1 MPQVLSY
8 ADAVRLLGGRDSRV
22 VAAIEA
28 LTSGAMLGAAVPF
41 PVVLGWFD
49 AKSEFVRLGH
59 QLVRGLSDRRSGL
72 SRYGRTQRL
81 EAAHAVIV
89 VTAYFEALAEAEL
102 PIGFADLE
110 LTKQEQLALAG
121 GADPTVALPQA
132 IFSVGLLLP
141 RPQYPRERVLETL
154 RDYYAEISDG
164 LARFVSGLAVWE
176 RLPQTDRDRFRRT
189 LDALPPAAE
198 ARYDELFRQLGAD
211 FPEVAFWSSLREHSA
226 TRAELRG
233 LGVALTGLGQVLDG
247 ISTGRVPDERR
258 AALARAHEAALD
270 RPIVEAGDVPPGLR
284 VPALGE
290 AYVTPLYR
298 VANAGG
304 RTSDEAF
311 WSDVEVR
318 DDLQEFLAGFLTSPR
333 AVEAPLL
340 VLGQPG
346 SGKSV
351 LTKVLAARLPAADF
365 LPVRVALR
373 DVPVTADLQDQIEYA
388 IRAETGERLEWPA
401 LARSA
406 GDALPVVM
414 LDGFDELLQAT
425 GVSQSDYLSRVAAF
439 QRREAE
445 QGRPVVV
452 IVTSRTSVAD
462 RARAPEGTVAVRL
475 EPFDEPRIA
484 IWVDVW
490 NRANATHLAAR
501 GLAPLT
507 LASVMPHRQLAGQ
520 PLLLLM
526 LALYDADGN
535 ALRRL
540 PLAADGG
547 LGQDELYERLLHSFA
562 RREVTKHRP
571 GLSERDTERAV
582 EEELRRLSLVAFAMF
597 NRNTQWVTEAD
608 LAADLAAVM
617 AEPPPAATDLRA
629 PLGRAEIVL
638 GRFFFVHRARAV
650 RDGTQLGTYEFLHAT
665 FGEFLVARMT
675 FQALRDL
682 AARDAAATLSFGAAP
697 VDDDLLHAL
706 LSFSVLSVRTPIVAF
721 LRGMLSGVDGA
732 ERAALGDLLV
742 RLFRLVHQARATRR
756 LSAYQPRVLPVPTR
770 YAAYSANLLLLAVH
784 AAGPLRAST
793 LFDEDAVTGWKR
805 QAMLWRAQLAWDEW
819 QSLVELLTLERV
831 WAGATRDIVLGLDDG
846 TFETP
851 PVDLYWTYEIPPGDP
866 RRGGFTAAVS
876 RDTEY
881 LRRRTNFL
889 CRTSDD
895 AAIHNLEPLEAA
907 LPDASRTMVDA
918 PDHALRSIAHALL
931 EVWLLRARET
941 TPEERDRVL
950 RRFTD
955 LVRRT
960 PWDEYLDLVDE
971 SDA

>member
-8 ADAVRLLGGRDSRV
+8 ADAVRLLGGRDSKV
-22 VAAIEA
+22 VDALEA
-28 LTSGAMLGAAVPF
+28 LANGAMLGVAVPV
-41 PVVLGWFD
+41 P
-49 AKSEFVRLGH
+49 AEFVRLGH
-59 QLVRGLSDRRSGL
+59 QLVRGLSDRHSGL

-89 VTAYFEALAEAEL
+89 VTAYFEALAEAE
-102 PIGFADLE
+102 PPVAFAELE
-110 LTKQEQLALAG
+110 LTKEEQLAVAG
-121 GADPTVALPQA
+121 GGAAFPHV
-132 IFSVGLLLP
+132 IFEPGPLLP
-141 RPQYPRERVLETL
+141 SPHTPHDRLLSSL
-154 RDYYAEISDG
+154 RDYYREVSGAM
-164 LARFVSGLAVWE
+164 ARFVGGLAVWE
-176 RLPQTDRDRFRRT
+176 RLPETDRAAFQRI
-189 LDALPPAAE
+189 LAALPPAAE
-198 ARYDELFRQLGAD
+198 ARYEELFRQLGAD
-211 FPEVAFWSSLREHSA
+211 FPEVAFWSSLLEHSA
-226 TRAELRG
+226 TRARMRG
-233 LGVALTGLGQVLDG
+233 LGVALTDLGEVLDG
-247 ISTGRVPDERR
+247 ISTGRVPDARR
-258 AALARAHEAALD
+258 AALARANEAALD

-284 VPALGE
+284 VPTLGE

-304 RTSDEAF
+304 RTSDEGW
-311 WSDVEVR
+311 WSDVDVR

-333 AVEAPLL
+333 AVEVPLL

-439 QRREAE
+439 QRREAG

-484 IWVDVW
+484 AWLHVW
-490 NRANATHLAAR
+490 NKANAAHLASR

-507 LASVMPHRQLAGQ
+507 PAAVLPHRQLAGQ

-540 PLAADGG
+540 PVAGDGG
-547 LGQDELYERLLHSFA
+547 LGQDELYERLLRSFA
-562 RREVTKHRP
+562 LREVTKHHP
-571 GLSERDTERAV
+571 GLSTRDAERAV

-597 NRNTQWVTEAD
+597 NRNSQWVSEAE

-617 AEPPPAATDLRA
+617 GDPPPAAIDLRA

-682 AARDAAATLSFGAAP
+682 AARDAAVTLSFGAAP

-706 LSFSVLSVRTPIVAF
+706 LSFSVLSVRTPIVGF
-721 LRGMLSGVDGA
+721 LRGMLSRVDDA
-732 ERAALGDLLV
+732 EREALGGLLV
-742 RLFRLVHQARATRR
+742 RLFRIVHQARAPRR
-756 LSAYQPRVLPVPTR
+756 LAAYQPRVLPVPGR
-770 YAAYSANLLLLAVH
+770 YAAYSANLLLLAAH
-784 AAGPLRAST
+784 AAGSLRASA
-793 LFDEDAVTGWKR
+793 LFDDEPVASWKR
-805 QAMLWRAQLAWDEW
+805 QSMLWRAQLHWDEW

-831 WAGATRDIVLGLDDG
+831 WAGDARDIVLGLDDG
-846 TFETP
+846 TFRTP
-851 PVDLYWTYEIPPGDP
+851 PIDLYWTYEIPPGDP

-895 AAIHNLEPLEAA
+895 AAVHNLEPLEAA
-907 LPDASRTMVDA
+907 LPDASRMMVDGTDQ
-918 PDHALRSIAHALL
+918 PLQSIAHALL

-941 TPEERDRVL
+941 TPEERAEVR
-950 RRFTD
+950 RRFSD
-955 LVRRT
+955 LVRHTR
-960 PWDEYLDLVDE
+960 PEYLRLIDE
-971 SDA
+971 TDA

>member
-22 VAAIEA
+22 VAALES
-28 LTSGAMLGAAVPF
+28 LTSGALLGAAVPF

-49 AKSEFVRLGH
+49 AKSELARLGH
-59 QLVRGLSDRRSGL
+59 QLVRGLAERRGGL

-81 EAAHAVIV
+81 EAAHAVLV
-89 VTAYFEALAEAEL
+89 VTAYFEALAEADL
-102 PIGFADLE
+102 PIAVADLE
-110 LTKQEQLALAG
+110 LTGEEQLAVAG
-121 GADPTVALPQA
+121 GGGVGTGLPEA
-132 IFSVGLLLP
+132 IFALAPLLP
-141 RPQYPRERVLETL
+141 GPQEPHDRLLETL
-154 RDYYAEISDG
+154 REHYRGVSTG
-164 LARFVSGLAVWE
+164 LARFVGGLAVWE
-176 RLPQTDRDRFRRT
+176 RLPETARNSFRRT
-189 LDALPPAAE
+189 LEALPPAAC
-198 ARYDELFRQLGAD
+198 ARYAELFRQLGAD
-211 FPEVAFWSSLREHSA
+211 FPEVAFWSGLREHAA

-233 LGVALTGLGQVLDG
+233 LGVALTGLGRVLDG

-258 AALARAHEAALD
+258 AALARANEAALD

-298 VANAGG
+298 VARAGG
-304 RTSDEAF
+304 RISDETW

-318 DDLQEFLAGFLTSPR
+318 DDLQEFLAAFLTSPR

-365 LPVRVALR
+365 LPVRVVLR
-373 DVPVTADLQDQIEYA
+373 DVPAAADLQDQIEYA
-388 IRAETGERLEWPA
+388 IRAETGERLDWPA

-406 GDALPVVM
+406 GDALPVVV

-425 GVSQSDYLSRVAAF
+425 GVSQSDYLGRVAAF
-439 QRREAE
+439 QRREAD

-452 IVTSRTSVAD
+452 VVTSRTSVAD
-462 RARAPEGTVAVRL
+462 RARAPEGTVAVWL

-484 IWVDVW
+484 AWLRVW
-490 NRANATHLAAR
+490 HRVNAGHLAAR

-507 LASVMPHRQLAGQ
+507 PAAVLPHRELAGQ

-535 ALRRL
+535 ALQRL
-540 PLAADGG
+540 STG
-547 LGQDELYERLLHSFA
+547 LDQDELYERLLRSFA
-562 RREVTKHRP
+562 RREVTRHRP
-571 GLSERDTERAV
+571 GLPERDLDRAV

-608 LAADLAAVM
+608 LGADLAALTGDP
-617 AEPPPAATDLRA
+617 PPPAAGLRA

-650 RDGTQLGTYEFLHAT
+650 RDGSQLGTYEFLHAT
-665 FGEFLVARMT
+665 FGEFLVARMA

-697 VDDDLLHAL
+697 ADDDLLHAL
-706 LSFSVLSVRTPIVAF
+706 LSFSVLSVRTPIAGF
-721 LRGMLSGVDGA
+721 LRGMLSRLDA
-732 ERAALGDLLV
+732 PERAALAGLLV
-742 RLFRLVHQARATRR
+742 RLLRRVHHAPAPRR
-756 LSAYQPRVLPVPTR
+756 LAAYQPRTLPVPAR
-770 YAAYSANLLLLAVH
+770 YAAYSANLTLLAVH
-784 AAGPLRAST
+784 AAGTLRVSEIV
-793 LFDEDAVTGWKR
+793 DEEAVAGWKR
-805 QAMLWRAQLAWDEW
+805 QSMLWRSQLHWDEW

-831 WAGATRDIVLGLDDG
+831 WVGDARDIVLGVDDG
-846 TFETP
+846 TFRTP
-851 PVDLYWTYEIPPGDP
+851 PVDLYWTYEIPPSDP
-866 RRGGFTAAVS
+866 RRGTLTLAVS
-876 RDTEY
+876 RDNEY

-895 AAIHNLEPLEAA
+895 AAVHSLEPLERS
-907 LPDASRTMVDA
+907 LPAASRTMADREGL
-918 PDHALRSIAHALL
+918 PLRSVAHALL
-931 EVWLLRARET
+931 EVWLLKADGAT
-941 TPEERDRVL
+941 AEERERAL
-950 RRFTD
+950 RHFTE

-960 PWDEYLDLVDE
+960 PGLEGWERMVE
-971 SDA
+971 P

>member
-8 ADAVRLLGGRDSRV
+8 ADAVRLLGGRDSKV
-22 VAAIEA
+22 VDALEA
-28 LTSGAMLGAAVPF
+28 LTSGAVLSAAVPL
-41 PVVLGWFD
+41 PAEL
-49 AKSEFVRLGH
+49 VRLGH
-59 QLVRGLSDRRSGL
+59 QVVRGLSDRRSGL

-89 VTAYFEALAEAEL
+89 VTAFFEALAEADL
-102 PIGFADLE
+102 PFAFADLE
-110 LTKQEQLALAG
+110 LTKEEQLAVAG
-121 GADPTVALPQA
+121 GGAALPHLV
-132 IFSVGLLLP
+132 FEPGPRLPDPHDPHDRLL
-141 RPQYPRERVLETL
+141 ERLH
-154 RDYYAEISDG
+154 RYYGEVSGA
-164 LARFVSGLAVWE
+164 LARFAGGLAVWE
-176 RLPQTDRDRFRRT
+176 KLPETDRDRFRQA
-189 LDALPPAAE
+189 LDALPPAAR
-198 ARYDELFRQLGAD
+198 ARYEELFRQLGAD
-211 FPEVAFWSSLREHSA
+211 FPEVAFWSGLREHSA

-233 LGVALTGLGQVLDG
+233 LGVALTGLGGVLDA
-247 ISTGRVPDERR
+247 ISTGRLPDARR
-258 AALARAHEAALD
+258 AALARANEAVLD

-284 VPALGE
+284 VPTLGE

-304 RTSDEAF
+304 RTSDEAW
-311 WSDVEVR
+311 WSDVDVR
-318 DDLQEFLAGFLTSPR
+318 DDLEAFLAGFLTSPR

-373 DVPVTADLQDQIEYA
+373 DVPITADLQDQIEYA

-425 GVSQSDYLSRVAAF
+425 GVSQSDYLTRVAAF
-439 QRREAE
+439 QRREAD
-445 QGRPVVV
+445 QGRPVAVV
-452 IVTSRTSVAD
+452 VTSRTSVAD
-462 RARAPEGTVAVRL
+462 RARPPEGTVAVRL
-475 EPFDEPRIA
+475 EPFDEERITA
-484 IWVDVW
+484 WLDVW
-490 NRANATHLAAR
+490 NRANAAHLAAR
-501 GLAPLT
+501 GLAPLMPAVV
-507 LASVMPHRQLAGQ
+507 LAHPHLAGQ

-535 ALRRL
+535 ALRQL
-540 PLAADGG
+540 TVASDEGL
-547 LGQDELYERLLHSFA
+547 LGQDELYERLLRSFA

-571 GLSERDTERAV
+571 GLSTPDTERAV

-617 AEPPPAATDLRA
+617 GEPLPAVNDLRA
-629 PLGRAEIVL
+629 PLGRAEVVL

-650 RDGTQLGTYEFLHAT
+650 RDGTRLGTYEFLHAT

-675 FQALRDL
+675 LQALRDL

-706 LSFSVLSVRTPIVAF
+706 LSFSVLSVRTPVVGF
-721 LRGMLSGVDGA
+721 LRGMLSRVDAA
-732 ERAALGDLLV
+732 ERRALGGLLV
-742 RLFRLVHQARATRR
+742 RLLRTVHHARAPRR
-756 LSAYQPRVLPVPTR
+756 LEAYQPRVLPVPGR

-784 AAGPLRAST
+784 TAGPLRGADFVDGEPVS
-793 LFDEDAVTGWKR
+793 GWKR
-805 QAMLWRAQLAWDEW
+805 QAMLWRSQLLWDEW
-819 QSLVELLTLERV
+819 QSLVDALTLDRV
-831 WAGATRDIVLGLDDG
+831 WVGGARDVVVGADDG

-851 PVDLYWTYEIPPGDP
+851 PIDLHWTYEIRPDDP
-866 RRGGFTAAVS
+866 RRGTISMMAS

-881 LRRRTNFL
+881 LRRRTHLL

-895 AAIHNLEPLEAA
+895 AVVHTLEPLEAA
-907 LPDASRTMVDA
+907 MPDASRTMKDR
-918 PDHALRSIAHALL
+918 PGEPLESMAHALL
-931 EVWLLRARET
+931 EAWL
-941 TPEERDRVL
+941 EEDDGDQASTYVEA
-950 RRFTD
+950 F
-955 LVRRT
+955 
-960 PWDEYLDLVDE
+960 LDGD
-971 SDA
+971 

>member
-8 ADAVRLLGGRDSRV
+8 ADAVRLLGGRDSKV
-22 VAAIEA
+22 VDALEA
-28 LTSGAMLGAAVPF
+28 LTSGAVLSAAVPL
-41 PVVLGWFD
+41 PAEL
-49 AKSEFVRLGH
+49 VRLGH
-59 QLVRGLSDRRSGL
+59 QVVRGLAERRSGL

-89 VTAYFEALAEAEL
+89 VTAYFEALAESEP
-102 PIGFADLE
+102 PIAFAKLE
-110 LTKQEQLALAG
+110 LTKQEQLAVAG
-121 GADPTVALPQA
+121 GGAALPRL
-132 IFSVGLLLP
+132 IFEPGPRLPGPHDPHDRLLS
-141 RPQYPRERVLETL
+141 TL
-154 RDYYAEISDG
+154 HGYYAEVSG
-164 LARFVSGLAVWE
+164 ALARFLGGLAVWE
-176 RLPQTDRDRFRRT
+176 GLPESDRAAFRRT
-189 LDALPPAAE
+189 LDALPPAAV
-198 ARYDELFRQLGAD
+198 ARYEELFRQLGAD
-211 FPEVAFWSSLREHSA
+211 FPEVAFWSGLREHSA
-226 TRAELRG
+226 TRDELRG
-233 LGVALTGLGQVLDG
+233 LGVALTGLGRVLDG
-247 ISTGRVPDERR
+247 ISTGRVPDARR
-258 AALARAHEAALD
+258 AALARANEAALD
-270 RPIVEAGDVPPGLR
+270 RPVVEAGDVPPGLR

-298 VANAGG
+298 VATAGG
-304 RTSDEAF
+304 RTSDEAW

-373 DVPVTADLQDQIEYA
+373 DVPVSADLQDQIEYA
-388 IRAETGERLEWPA
+388 IRAGTGERVEWPA

-425 GVSQSDYLSRVAAF
+425 GVSQSDYLARVAAF

-452 IVTSRTSVAD
+452 VVTSRTSVAD

-475 EPFDEPRIA
+475 EPFDEPRIEA
-484 IWVDVW
+484 WLEVW

-501 GLAPLT
+501 GLTPLT
-507 LASVMPHRQLAGQ
+507 LAAVLPHRQLAGQ

-540 PLAADGG
+540 PAADG
-547 LGQDELYERLLHSFA
+547 LGQHELYERLLHSFA
-562 RREVTKHRP
+562 RREVAKHRP
-571 GLSERDTERAV
+571 GLSEPDTARAV

-617 AEPPPAATDLRA
+617 GEAPPAASDLRA

-638 GRFFFVHRARAV
+638 GRFFFVHRARAI
-650 RDGTQLGTYEFLHAT
+650 RDGARLGTYEFLHAT

-682 AARDAAATLSFGAAP
+682 AARDAAATLSFGTAP

-706 LSFSVLSVRTPIVAF
+706 LSFSVLSVRTPVVGF
-721 LRGMLSGVDGA
+721 LRGLLSQLDGA
-732 ERAALGDLLV
+732 GRAALGALLV
-742 RLFRLVHQARATRR
+742 RLLRTVHHARPPRR
-756 LSAYQPRVLPVPTR
+756 LAGYQPRVLPVPGR

-784 AAGPLRAST
+784 AAGPLRASE
-793 LFDEDAVTGWKR
+793 FVDGEPVSGWKR
-805 QAMLWRAQLAWDEW
+805 QAMLWRSQLLWDEW
-819 QSLVELLTLERV
+819 QSLVDVLTLERIWDGDARDV
-831 WAGATRDIVLGLDDG
+831 VVGADDG
-846 TFETP
+846 TFQTP
-851 PVDLYWTYEIPPGDP
+851 PIDLHWTYDIPPGDP
-866 RRGGFTAAVS
+866 RRGRIEMMAS

-881 LRRRTNFL
+881 LRRRTHLL

-895 AAIHNLEPLEAA
+895 AVVHSLEPIEAT
-907 LPDASRTMVDA
+907 LPNASRTMADL
-918 PDHALRSIAHALL
+918 PGEPLRSVAHVLL
-931 EVWLLRARET
+931 EVFLLRVHDR
-941 TPEERDRVL
+941 TPEERKQLVARYADI
-950 RRFTD
+950 
-955 LVRRT
+955 VRRT
-960 PWDEYLDLVDE
+960 GWTGFLLDLVDE
-971 SDA
+971 MEGVGHAGADPADR

>member
-8 ADAVRLLGGRDSRV
+8 ADAVRLLGGRDSKV
-22 VAAIEA
+22 VGALEA

-59 QLVRGLSDRRSGL
+59 QLIRGLSDRRSGL

-89 VTAYFEALAEAEL
+89 VTAYFEALAGAEL
-102 PIGFADLE
+102 PVPFADLE
-110 LTKQEQLALAG
+110 LTKEEQLAVAG
-121 GADPTVALPQA
+121 GADPTIALPQA

-141 RPQYPRERVLETL
+141 RPQYPRERLLETL
-154 RDYYAEISDG
+154 RDYYREVSDAV
-164 LARFVSGLAVWE
+164 ARFVGGLAVWE
-176 RLPQTDRDRFRRT
+176 RLPQADRAGFRRT

-198 ARYDELFRQLGAD
+198 ARYEELFRQLGAD
-211 FPEVAFWSSLREHSA
+211 FPEVAFWSSLRDHSA

-233 LGVALTGLGQVLDG
+233 LGVALTGLGRVLDD

-258 AALARAHEAALD
+258 AALARAGEAALD

-284 VPALGE
+284 VPALRE

-304 RTSDEAF
+304 RTSDEGW

-318 DDLQEFLAGFLTSPR
+318 DDLQEFLTGFLTSPR

-351 LTKVLAARLPAADF
+351 FTKVLAARLPAADF

-373 DVPVTADLQDQIEYA
+373 DVPVAADLQDQIEYA
-388 IRAETGERLEWPA
+388 IRAETGERLDWPA

-425 GVSQSDYLSRVAAF
+425 GVSQSDYLARVAAF
-439 QRREAE
+439 QRREAD

-484 IWVDVW
+484 AWLDVW
-490 NRANATHLAAR
+490 NSANAAHLATR

-507 LASVMPHRQLAGQ
+507 PAAVLPHRQLAGQ

-540 PLAADGG
+540 PAAGEDG
-547 LGQDELYERLLHSFA
+547 LGQDELYERLLRSFA

-617 AEPPPAATDLRA
+617 GEPPPAATDLRA

-638 GRFFFVHRARAV
+638 GRFFFVHRSRAV
-650 RDGTQLGTYEFLHAT
+650 RDGTPLGTYEFLHAT

-697 VDDDLLHAL
+697 IDDDLLHAL
-706 LSFSVLSVRTPIVAF
+706 LSFSVLSVRTPIVGF
-721 LRGMLSGVDGA
+721 LRGMLSRVDGG
-732 ERAALGDLLV
+732 EREALGGLLV
-742 RLFRLVHQARATRR
+742 RLLRTVHQARPPRR
-756 LSAYQPRVLPVPTR
+756 LAGYQPRALPVPGR

-784 AAGPLRAST
+784 AAGPLRGS
-793 LFDEDAVTGWKR
+793 EIVEGEPVSGWKR
-805 QAMLWRAQLAWDEW
+805 QAMLWRSQLLWDEW
-819 QSLVELLTLERV
+819 QSLVELLTLERIWV
-831 WAGATRDIVLGLDDG
+831 GEARDVVVGVDDG
-846 TFETP
+846 TFRTP
-851 PVDLYWTYEIPPGDP
+851 PIDLHWTYEIRPGDP
-866 RRGGFTAAVS
+866 RRGAIAMVAS

-881 LRRRTNFL
+881 LRRRTHLL
-889 CRTSDD
+889 CRNSDD
-895 AAIHNLEPLEAA
+895 AVIHNLEPVEAA
-907 LPDASRTMVDA
+907 LPDASRTMIDV
-918 PDHALRSIAHALL
+918 PGEPLRSIAHALL
-931 EVWLLRARET
+931 EVWLLRARDV
-941 TPEERDRVL
+941 TPEERERV
-950 RRFTD
+950 
-955 LVRRT
+955 VRRLT
-960 PWDEYLDLVDE
+960 GRIAGTQWEEYLDLVGE
-971 SDA
+971 KDA

>member
-8 ADAVRLLGGRDSRV
+8 ADAVRLLGGRDSKIV
-22 VAAIEA
+22 DALEA

-49 AKSEFVRLGH
+49 ARTEFVRLGH
-59 QLVRGLSDRRSGL
+59 QLVRGLSERRSGL
-72 SRYGRTQRL
+72 SRYGRTRRL

-89 VTAYFEALAEAEL
+89 VTAYFEALAAADL
-102 PIGFADLE
+102 PLAFADLE
-110 LTKQEQLALAG
+110 LTAQEQLAVAG
-121 GADPTVALPQA
+121 GADPTTALPQA
-132 IFSVGLLLP
+132 LFSVGLLLP
-141 RPQYPRERVLETL
+141 RPQYPRERLLETL
-154 RDYYAEISDG
+154 RDYYREVSG
-164 LARFVSGLAVWE
+164 SMARFVSGLAVWE
-176 RLPQTDRDRFRRT
+176 RLPLTDRERLRRT

-211 FPEVAFWSSLREHSA
+211 FPEVAFWSSLGEHSA

-233 LGVALTGLGQVLDG
+233 LGVALTGLGRVLDD

-258 AALARAHEAALD
+258 AALARAGEAALD

-284 VPALGE
+284 VPTLGE

-304 RTSDEAF
+304 RTSDEAW

-318 DDLQEFLAGFLTSPR
+318 DDLQEFLTGFLTSPR

-388 IRAETGERLEWPA
+388 IRAETGERLDWPA

-425 GVSQSDYLSRVAAF
+425 GVGQSDYLVRVAAF
-439 QRREAE
+439 QRREAD

-452 IVTSRTSVAD
+452 VVTSRTSVAD

-475 EPFDEPRIA
+475 EPFDEARVAAWIEM
-484 IWVDVW
+484 W
-490 NRANATHLAAR
+490 NRANASHLAAR

-507 LASVMPHRQLAGQ
+507 PAAVLPHRQLAGQ

-540 PLAADGG
+540 PVAGDGG
-547 LGQDELYERLLHSFA
+547 LGQDELYERLLRSFA
-562 RREVTKHRP
+562 RREVAKHRP
-571 GLSERDTERAV
+571 GLSEQDTDRAV

-597 NRNTQWVTEAD
+597 NRNAQWVTEAD

-617 AEPPPAATDLRA
+617 GDPPPPAGDLRA

-638 GRFFFVHRARAV
+638 GRFFFVHRARAL
-650 RDGTQLGTYEFLHAT
+650 RDGTHLGTYEFLHAT

-682 AARDAAATLSFGAAP
+682 AARDAAATLSFGTAP

-706 LSFSVLSVRTPIVAF
+706 LSFSVLSARAPVMGF
-721 LRGMLSGVDGA
+721 LRGMLSRVDGG
-732 ERAALGDLLV
+732 RRRALGDLLV
-742 RLFRLVHQARATRR
+742 RLFRLVHQPRPPRR
-756 LSAYQPRVLPVPTR
+756 LEAYQPRPLWVAGR
-770 YAAYSANLLLLAVH
+770 HAAYSANLLLLAVH
-784 AAGPLRAST
+784 AVGSLRGGDLFEHRPASAWQR
-793 LFDEDAVTGWKR
+793 LAL
-805 QAMLWRAQLAWDEW
+805 LWRSQLDWEEW
-819 QSLVELLTLERV
+819 AGMVETVNVHRV
-831 WAGATRDIVLGLDDG
+831 WSGDTRDLVLTVDAPP
-846 TFETP
+846 EQP
-851 PVDLYWTYEIPPGDP
+851 PVDLYWTLDIPPGDP
-866 RRGGFTAAVS
+866 RRRERAVEVT
-876 RDTEY
+876 RDAEY
-881 LRRRTNFL
+881 MRRRTHFL

-895 AAIHNLEPLEAA
+895 ITMHALRPLETSAPEA
-907 LPDASRTMVDA
+907 VRTLLATPGQA
-918 PDHALRSIAHALL
+918 PRSIAHALL
-931 EVWLLRARET
+931 EVWLARAGGT
-941 TPEERDRVL
+941 TPEERDEAL

-955 LVRRT
+955 LVGGTR
-960 PWDEYLDLVDE
+960 WDGFLDLVEETDR
-971 SDA
+971 

>member
-1 MPQVLSY
+1 MPQPLSY

-22 VAAIEA
+22 VAAIES

-49 AKSEFVRLGH
+49 AKSELVRLGH
-59 QLVRGLSDRRSGL
+59 QLVRGLSERRTGL

-89 VTAYFEALAEAEL
+89 VTAYFEALAEADP
-102 PIGFADLE
+102 PIAFADLE
-110 LTKQEQLALAG
+110 LTKQEQLAVAG
-121 GADPTVALPQA
+121 GGAALPHV
-132 IFSVGLLLP
+132 IFEPGPLLP
-141 RPQYPRERVLETL
+141 GPHDPHDRLLRTL
-154 RDYYAEISDG
+154 REHYRAVSAA

-176 RLPQTDRDRFRRT
+176 RLPEADRDRFRRV

-198 ARYDELFRQLGAD
+198 ARYEELFRQLGAD

-233 LGVALTGLGQVLDG
+233 LGVALADLGRVLDG
-247 ISTGRVPDERR
+247 ISTGRLPDERR
-258 AALARAHEAALD
+258 AALARANEAALD

-304 RTSDEAF
+304 RTSDESF
-311 WSDVEVR
+311 WSDVYVR

-388 IRAETGERLEWPA
+388 IRAETGERLDWPA

-425 GVSQSDYLSRVAAF
+425 GVSQSDYLARVAAF
-439 QRREAE
+439 QRREAD

-452 IVTSRTSVAD
+452 LVTSRTSVAD

-484 IWVDVW
+484 AWIDVW
-490 NRANATHLAAR
+490 NRANAAHLAAR

-507 LASVMPHRQLAGQ
+507 PAAVLPHRQLAGQ

-540 PLAADGG
+540 PAAAERG
-547 LGQDELYERLLHSFA
+547 LGQDELYERLLRSFA

-571 GLSERDTERAV
+571 GLSEPDTERAV

-617 AEPPPAATDLRA
+617 AEPAPAATDLRA

-650 RDGTQLGTYEFLHAT
+650 RDGTRLATYEFLHAT

-706 LSFSVLSVRTPIVAF
+706 LSFSVLSVRTPVVAF
-721 LRGMLSGVDGA
+721 LRGMLSRVDDAGR
-732 ERAALGDLLV
+732 EALGGLLV
-742 RLFRLVHQARATRR
+742 RLFRVVHQARAPRR
-756 LSAYQPRVLPVPTR
+756 LAAYQPRVLPVPTR
-770 YAAYSANLLLLAVH
+770 HAAYSANLLLLAVH
-784 AAGPLRAST
+784 ARGPLRASA
-793 LFDEDAVTGWKR
+793 LFEEDAVTGWKR
-805 QAMLWRAQLAWDEW
+805 QAMLWRAQLNWDEW
-819 QSLVELLTLERV
+819 QSLVELLTVERV
-831 WAGATRDIVLGLDDG
+831 WAGESRDIVLGVDDG
-846 TFETP
+846 TFQTP

-866 RRGGFTAAVS
+866 RRGAFTASVS

-881 LRRRTNFL
+881 LRRRTHFL

-895 AAIHNLEPLEAA
+895 AAIHNLEPLERA
-907 LPDASRTMVDA
+907 LPDAGRTMVDT
-918 PDHALRSIAHALL
+918 PDQALRSIAHGLL
-931 EVWLLRARET
+931 EVWLLRTRET
-941 TPEERDRVL
+941 TPEERERAL
-950 RRFTD
+950 RRFTE

-960 PWDEYLDLVDE
+960 PWDEYLGLVDE
-971 SDA
+971 PDA